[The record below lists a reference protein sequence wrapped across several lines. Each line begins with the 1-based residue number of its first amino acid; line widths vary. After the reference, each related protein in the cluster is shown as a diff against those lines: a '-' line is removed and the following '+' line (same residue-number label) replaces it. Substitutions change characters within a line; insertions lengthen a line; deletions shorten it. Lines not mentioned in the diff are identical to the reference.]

1 MEQKIKFPRS
11 QKVYLPGKLY
21 PNIRVAMRKVEQV
34 PSVSFEGEEK
44 IVTPNPG
51 IYVYDTSGP
60 FSDADMSIDLKKG
73 LPRMR
78 EEWIVGRGDV
88 EQLPEITSEY
98 GQMRRDDKSLDH
110 LRFEHIALPYRAK
123 KGEAITQMAYAKRG
137 IITPE
142 MEYVAIRENM
152 NCEELGIKT
161 HITPEFVRQEIAE
174 GRAVLP
180 ANINH
185 PEAEPMIIGRN
196 FLVKINTNIG
206 NSATTSSIDEEVEKA
221 LVDSIK
227 AEGNE
232 AMFLYTDVMDKEVLE
247 GNKVEIMKA
256 YGRIDV
262 LLNAAGGNMAGAT
275 IAPDKTF
282 FDLQI
287 DAFKKV
293 VDLNLF
299 GTVLPTMVF
308 AEIMV
313 EQKKGS
319 IVNFCSES
327 ALRPL
332 TRVVGYGAA
341 KAAIANF
348 TKYMAGELALKFG
361 NGLRVNAIAPGF
373 FLTEQNRTL
382 LTNPDGSLTD
392 RSKTILA
399 HTPFNRFGE
408 PEDLY
413 GTIHYLISDASNFV
427 TGTVAVIDGGFDAF
441 SI

>member
-1 MEQKIKFPRS
+1 MNELFNVKDKVVVITGGAGILGKGIAAYLAKEGAKVVVLDRS
-11 QKVYLPGKLY
+11 
-21 PNIRVAMRKVEQV
+21 
-34 PSVSFEGEEK
+34 EEA
-44 IVTPNPG
+44 G
-51 IYVYDTSGP
+51 
-60 FSDADMSIDLKKG
+60 
-73 LPRMR
+73 
-78 EEWIVGRGDV
+78 
-88 EQLPEITSEY
+88 
-98 GQMRRDDKSLDH
+98 
-110 LRFEHIALPYRAK
+110 
-123 KGEAITQMAYAKRG
+123 
-137 IITPE
+137 
-142 MEYVAIRENM
+142 
-152 NCEELGIKT
+152 
-161 HITPEFVRQEIAE
+161 
-174 GRAVLP
+174 
-180 ANINH
+180 
-185 PEAEPMIIGRN
+185 
-196 FLVKINTNIG
+196 
-206 NSATTSSIDEEVEKA
+206 KA
-221 LVDSIK
+221 LVESIK

-327 ALRPL
+327 AL
-332 TRVVGYGAA
+332 
-341 KAAIANF
+341 

-373 FLTEQNRTL
+373 FLTDQNRAL